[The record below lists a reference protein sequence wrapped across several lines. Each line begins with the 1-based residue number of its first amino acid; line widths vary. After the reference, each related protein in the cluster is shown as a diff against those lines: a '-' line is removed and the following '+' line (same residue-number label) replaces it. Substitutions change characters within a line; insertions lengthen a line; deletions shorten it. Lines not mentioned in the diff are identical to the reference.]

1 MTYDSYN
8 FPHFVQ
14 CLSIQTFFVILRIL
28 LNEQDQS
35 TTNRIIIN
43 DNNLNKI
50 TVNSTVPNDRRNR
63 TAETVNE
70 DSPWLC

>member
-14 CLSIQTFFVILRIL
+14 CLLIQTIFVILRIL
-28 LNEQDQS
+28 LNEQDQN

-43 DNNLNKI
+43 A
-50 TVNSTVPNDRRNR
+50 R
-63 TAETVNE
+63 TA
-70 DSPWLC
+70 